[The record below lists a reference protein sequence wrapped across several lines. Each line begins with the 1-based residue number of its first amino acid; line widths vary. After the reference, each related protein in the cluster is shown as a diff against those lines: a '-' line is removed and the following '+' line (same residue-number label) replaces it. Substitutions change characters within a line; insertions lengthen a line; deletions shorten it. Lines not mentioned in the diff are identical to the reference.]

1 MYIDW
6 KEKIMS
12 LVTDDAIVYVFL
24 LIPKKFLELICKF
37 KKVTGYHVN
46 MQKSTALLDISN
58 E

>member
-1 MYIDW
+1 
-6 KEKIMS
+6 MS

-46 MQKSTALLDISN
+46 MQKSMALLDISN